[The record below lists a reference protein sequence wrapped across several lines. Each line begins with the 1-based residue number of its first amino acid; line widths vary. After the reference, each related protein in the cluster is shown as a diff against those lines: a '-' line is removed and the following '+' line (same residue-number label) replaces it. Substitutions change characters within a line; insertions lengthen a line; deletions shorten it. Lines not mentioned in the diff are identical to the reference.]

1 MTKANDDD
9 HDDAILGRTD
19 DDLWASEIK

>member
-1 MTKANDDD
+1 MTKASD
-9 HDDAILGRTD
+9 DDAIWGRTD